1 MKNSCSI
8 RMVFNVAFGVAFCVA
23 TLLAST
29 GCTSTTPNLDQH
41 FGQGLGLI
49 KVQQI
54 LNPQAARNSD
64 PVNGIDGKAAKSAY
78 DEYQKSYRTPVPPS
92 NSFTI
97 GIGGR

>member
-1 MKNSCSI
+1 MTYFRSISAACS
-8 RMVFNVAFGVAFCVA
+8 VAS
-23 TLLAST
+23 LLAIAA
-29 GCTSTTPNLDQH
+29 CTSTTPNLDRH
-41 FGQGLGLI
+41 FGEGVGLI

-54 LNPQAARNSD
+54 LNPQAAQNSD

-78 DEYQKSYRTPVPPS
+78 DEYQKSYRAPVAPA